1 MEKFTTHTGVAA
13 ALLRSN
19 VDTDAIIPSREMK
32 TVSKTG
38 LAGGLFA
45 GWRYLDVAARTPN
58 PDFVLNRP
66 EQRGSSILLSGL
78 NFGCGSSRE
87 HAVWALKEYG
97 IRAIIAPSFGAI
109 FAGNCVRNGILPLV
123 LTEAQITELA
133 ESVAAN
139 PQRRPLSV
147 DLEERTVTDASGKPY
162 PFELPASQREM
173 LLKGLDPIALTLES
187 APLIAAFQAVD
198 RQNRP
203 WIYLD

>member
-109 FAGNCVRNGILPLV
+109 FAGNCVRNGILPVV

-147 DLEERTVTDASGKPY
+147 DLEERMVTDASGKSY

-187 APLIAAFQAVD
+187 APLIAAFQAAD